1 METGEASSET
11 LRNAKRVWR
20 FVQSDGYPDEKVTMN
35 RNALTVDE
43 HYTSL
48 PPMVDE
54 HGLLRKYSRIA
65 VADCLEQ
72 DSKFPIILPKGHLV
86 TN

>member
-20 FVQSDGYPDEKVTMN
+20 FVQSDGYPDKKVTMN

-48 PPMVDE
+48 PPNGGRTQV
-54 HGLLRKYSRIA
+54 
-65 VADCLEQ
+65 VAQ
-72 DSKFPIILPKGHLV
+72 IQS
-86 TN
+86 